1 MRITIF
7 GVKTVILQTNWN
19 MKNEI
24 VQINESEYK
33 AILLQAVAV
42 LPWSHNLLLINK
54 GLNDEDTLYYAH
66 EVISKGWNRDLL
78 LNALKILNLPNCLY
92 IKKSCKF
99 FQSYEKSSAKQRNS
113 FLFLPRHSNFDERQS
128 YNIKLIYVNS

>member
-42 LPWSHNLLLINK
+42 SKMPVSQLLCM
-54 GLNDEDTLYYAH
+54 
-66 EVISKGWNRDLL
+66 WQLL
-78 LNALKILNLPNCLY
+78 RVTPIGTSENCSMREKLK
-92 IKKSCKF
+92 
-99 FQSYEKSSAKQRNS
+99 
-113 FLFLPRHSNFDERQS
+113 
-128 YNIKLIYVNS
+128 VNMAVGS